1 MSSAV
6 DIPRTEF
13 LKNQRKRRVLF
24 GAGGA
29 LALAS
34 VAFAIARLEPAT
46 VAADRDAL
54 LIGEVQR
61 GEFVREVRGPG
72 LLVPKEIRWIT
83 AQAPGRVERLVLKPG
98 ALVEPETVIV
108 ELANPELERIVQE
121 AQWAVTQSEAEVAA
135 LRLQLKGQVLD
146 QKSVL
151 AEARA
156 TYEST
161 RLQAEAEAEAART
174 HAVSQLQARRSQI
187 LADQLAVRVQVEED
201 RLANLI
207 EATAAQLRAQ
217 AARLEQTRNSLERQR
232 QLLASLSVRA
242 GMKGVLQ
249 ALPAQVGQQLAAG
262 SPIARV
268 AQPQE
273 LVAELRVPELQAKDL
288 MVGQTARIDTR
299 NGIVAGRVSRVD
311 PAVENGSVRVEVE
324 LVGTVPDGARPEL
337 SVDGV
342 IELDRT
348 NGVVYVPRPASGE
361 PESKVSVFKVD
372 TDGTRAQRVT
382 ATFGKASV
390 NEIHVVAG
398 REPGDPINVSDKSQW
413 SAYDELRIR

>member
-1 MSSAV
+1 M

-13 LKNQRKRRVLF
+13 LKNQRKRRVVIA
-24 GAGGA
+24 AGGA

-46 VAADRDAL
+46 VSAAGKSL
-54 LIGEVQR
+54 LIGTVQR

-72 LLVPKEIRWIT
+72 LLIPKEIRWIA

-98 ALVEPETVIV
+98 AVVEPDSVIV
-108 ELANPELERIVQE
+108 ELTNPELERLVQE
-121 AQWAVTQSEAEVAA
+121 AEWAVTQSEAEVAA

-146 QKSVL
+146 QKSNL

-161 RLQAEAEAEAART
+161 RLQAEAEADAART

-187 LADQLAVRVQVEED
+187 LAEQLAVRVEVEEE
-201 RLANLI
+201 RLANLAD
-207 EATAAQLRAQ
+207 ATHAQLRAQ
-217 AARLEQTRNSLERQR
+217 RARLEQARNSLERQR
-232 QLLASLSVRA
+232 QLLASLAVRA
-242 GMKGVLQ
+242 GMQGVLQ
-249 ALPAQVGQQLAAG
+249 ALPAQVGQQLVAG
-262 SPIARV
+262 APIARV
-268 AQPQE
+268 ARPEE
-273 LVAELRVPELQAKDL
+273 LVAELRIPELQAKDL
-288 MVGQTARIDTR
+288 IVGQKARIDTR

-324 LVGTVPDGARPEL
+324 LTGKLPPGARPDL

-348 NGVVYVPRPASGE
+348 TGVVFVARPAYGE
-361 PESKVSVFKVD
+361 PESDVSVFRVAA
-372 TDGTRAQRVT
+372 DGERAKRVT
-382 ATFGKASV
+382 AKLGKASV

-398 REPGDPINVSDKSQW
+398 LEPGDRIIVSDISQW